1 MNCSPFDSAGAG
13 TDSAAEAATPS
24 SVPARGGN
32 RQPGGE
38 AEPVPPSPRP
48 AARSPEGVSA
58 APAEPLARS
67 AAAAAERSSAAAAA
81 ARSSAAAGGH
91 AAVRHGFCLR
101 RESVPAGFATG
112 RQSVS

>member
-1 MNCSPFDSAGAG
+1 M
-13 TDSAAEAATPS
+13 
-24 SVPARGGN
+24 
-32 RQPGGE
+32 
-38 AEPVPPSPRP
+38 PPSPRP

>member
-67 AAAAAERSSAAAAA
+67 AAAAAERSSAAAA
-81 ARSSAAAGGH
+81 GH

>member
-24 SVPARGGN
+24 SVPARGGTGS
-32 RQPGGE
+32 RGGE

-67 AAAAAERSSAAAAA
+67 AAAAAERSSAAAA
-81 ARSSAAAGGH
+81 RSSAAAGGH